1 MGIRLHTT
9 RLLLCLGLLAVFAS
23 PTWGQVDVGTYPNKP
38 VRVVVPFAPGG
49 STDLLARLLGERL
62 SASLGQNFVVDN
74 RGGGGGTAGCEMVA
88 RAVPDGYTLMVT
100 NQGPMIQ
107 NVLLRKQPAYVVS
120 DFAPV
125 VYIGS
130 SPLIIVANPKF
141 PPNNVSELLAY
152 AKANPGKVNWGSSG
166 TNSNPHTALELLKAV
181 TGVNIKH
188 IPYKGTGPALIE
200 VVGGQIDAMYTTTLS
215 AEAYIKPG
223 RVKVLATASPKRQAL
238 LPDVPT
244 LAEQGV
250 QGANNSVWIGLVAPA
265 KTPRPLIDKLNREV
279 NRVMQLPD
287 IRQRLTQL
295 GLESEGGTPEDF
307 VPVIQEEV
315 EGLTRLIKIGAV
327 QVE

>member
-1 MGIRLHTT
+1 MGTRLHTT
-9 RLLLCLGLLAVFAS
+9 RLLLCLGVLAVFTS
-23 PTWGQVDVGTYPNKP
+23 PTWGQVDVGTYPSKL

-49 STDLLARLLGERL
+49 STDLLARLLGEKL
-62 SASLGQNFVVDN
+62 ASTLGQNFVVDN

-88 RAVPDGYTLMVT
+88 RAVPDGYTLMVS

-107 NVLLRKQPAYVVS
+107 NVLLRKKPAYVVS
-120 DFAPV
+120 DFAPI

-141 PPNNVSELLAY
+141 PPNNVQELLAH
-152 AKANPGKVNWGSSG
+152 AKANPGKITWGSSG

-188 IPYKGTGPALIE
+188 VPYKGTGPALIE
-200 VVGGQIDAMYTTTLS
+200 VVGGQIDAMYTTTVS
-215 AEAYIKPG
+215 AESYIKSG

-265 KTPRPLIDKLNREV
+265 KTPRPIIDKLNREA
-279 NRVMQLPD
+279 NKILQLPD

-295 GLESEGGTPEDF
+295 GLETEGGTPEEF
-307 VPVIQEEV
+307 IPVIQEEV
-315 EGLTRLIKIGAV
+315 DGLNRLIKIGAV